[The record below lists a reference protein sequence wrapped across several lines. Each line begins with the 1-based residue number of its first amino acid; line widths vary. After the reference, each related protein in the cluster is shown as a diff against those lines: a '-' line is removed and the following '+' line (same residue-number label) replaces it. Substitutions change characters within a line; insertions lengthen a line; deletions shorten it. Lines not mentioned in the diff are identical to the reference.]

1 MGAGSSG
8 GSGSGIAS
16 GRKCGEAGGEGEAE
30 AGEGCRGHVKGQH
43 LLPEVEEGELFLFH
57 NYLV

>member
-1 MGAGSSG
+1 MGAGSSI
-8 GSGSGIAS
+8 GSGSGSAS
-16 GRKCGEAGGEGEAE
+16 GRKCGGAEGDAE

-57 NYLV
+57 NYLI